1 MELPEGSKGK
11 AKKGKG
17 DGKKGSSKGNS
28 IATTR
33 ARATQGKVKSLAM
46 DPLAKK
52 PALATTAASLDT
64 CGRTV
69 GPLEEEQQT
78 KDRSPKGP
86 PKRNAKGG
94 KGVSSLEENKPEAE
108 TAETDYLSIAGLE
121 EWSED
126 EVKVGDTEVGEA
138 AGSTDADYVTV
149 QVEPDRFAMVKPA
162 YDTCSEPCDSTL
174 VLGTSS
180 MNAMCVE
187 ASMRSWRQQ
196 PLQPKRPRRQ

>member
-1 MELPEGSKGK
+1 
-11 AKKGKG
+11 
-17 DGKKGSSKGNS
+17 
-28 IATTR
+28 
-33 ARATQGKVKSLAM
+33 M

-126 EVKVGDTEVGEA
+126 EVKVEDT
-138 AGSTDADYVTV
+138 TQRINKFYQNTV
-149 QVEPDRFAMVKPA
+149 PVKRKSLHREESLYSPRKEEK
-162 YDTCSEPCDSTL
+162 SP
-174 VLGTSS
+174 VP
-180 MNAMCVE
+180 V
-187 ASMRSWRQQ
+187 
-196 PLQPKRPRRQ
+196 KRKSLHREESP